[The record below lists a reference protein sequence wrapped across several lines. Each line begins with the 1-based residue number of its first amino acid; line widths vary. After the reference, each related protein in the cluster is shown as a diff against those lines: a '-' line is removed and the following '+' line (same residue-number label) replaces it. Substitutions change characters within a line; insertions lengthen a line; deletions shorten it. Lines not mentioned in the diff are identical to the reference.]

1 MKKLVLFC
9 LLLTGFTAMAQET
22 YPVNGSWDKRP
33 GLYAFTNAT
42 IVLNAEQTTS
52 NGTLLVKNRKIEAVG
67 QNLTIPKG
75 YVVIDLKGKFIY
87 PSFID
92 AFSSYGLSE
101 ASRPQGGFR
110 GQGRSTVFTST
121 KVGAYNW
128 NEAIRPEIAV
138 KSMFTV
144 DAKKAE
150 ELKKNGF
157 GAVQAINR
165 DGIARGTSSV
175 VSLNDEKENNA
186 FLKDVAAAQYSF
198 NKGSSN
204 NNYPSSLMGS
214 ISLLRQTYYD
224 AQWYKNQKEE
234 FNISL
239 DEFNKT
245 QSLPQL
251 FEVNDALSVLRADK
265 IGDEFGKQ
273 FIFKTDGKE
282 YQRIAAIKATGGS
295 FIIPVNFPKPYDV
308 ENPVDARNISLS
320 QLKDWELAPSNPAA
334 LEKAGVRFAITAYG
348 LESSKDFMANI
359 RTAIDNGLSEKQ
371 ALKSLTEVP
380 ASLLGVADQVGS
392 LAPGKLANFII
403 TSDAVFKKESAIYEN
418 WV

>member
-1 MKKLVLFC
+1 
-9 LLLTGFTAMAQET
+9 
-22 YPVNGSWDKRP
+22 
-33 GLYAFTNAT
+33 
-42 IVLNAEQTTS
+42 
-52 NGTLLVKNRKIEAVG
+52 
-67 QNLTIPKG
+67 
-75 YVVIDLKGKFIY
+75 
-87 PSFID
+87 
-92 AFSSYGLSE
+92 
-101 ASRPQGGFR
+101 
-110 GQGRSTVFTST
+110 
-121 KVGAYNW
+121 
-128 NEAIRPEIAV
+128 
-138 KSMFTV
+138 
-144 DAKKAE
+144 
-150 ELKKNGF
+150 
-157 GAVQAINR
+157 
-165 DGIARGTSSV
+165 
-175 VSLNDEKENNA
+175 
-186 FLKDVAAAQYSF
+186 
-198 NKGSSN
+198 
-204 NNYPSSLMGS
+204 MGS
-214 ISLLRQTYYD
+214 ISLLRQTYFD

-334 LEKAGVRFAITAYG
+334 LEKAGVRFALTSYG
-348 LESSKDFMANI
+348 LESSKDFLANI
-359 RTAIDNGLSEKQ
+359 RTAIDHGLSEKQ

-403 TSDAVFKKESAIYEN
+403 TSDAVFKKESAI
-418 WV
+418 